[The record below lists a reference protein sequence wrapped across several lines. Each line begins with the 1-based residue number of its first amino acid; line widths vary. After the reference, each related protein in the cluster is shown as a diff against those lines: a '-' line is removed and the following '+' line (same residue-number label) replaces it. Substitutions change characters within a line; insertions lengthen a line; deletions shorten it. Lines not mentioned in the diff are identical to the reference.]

1 MQRKRS
7 VRITAALAGLIVL
20 PVALFAA
27 RGLASGNRQDR
38 AEAQPSPSA
47 KSVSGQKPA
56 TPTAVEPLAGIERVL
71 RLLNKEPDPNEE
83 RRLDAVTRRLRESV
97 ESGWRPPW
105 SDLEIQMTDEQIASA
120 STETL
125 AKACFASG
133 LPARTFLLSNSPN
146 AAIRRLEVLYRGYA
160 ELFGRADAWKVPIA
174 VIDLYASALDP
185 RGQAVGNVNAI
196 MGLTTLPELYGYP
209 SIRKSMVGHEKE
221 IIVAHIRGLERI
233 STYLAPD
240 LELGEDASQPFFS
253 VTAPITLVRWALAL
267 GRRLSVERY
276 EQAYT
281 ALSEYRWLQ
290 GDDPRRIRPF
300 LDRAVKELRRF
311 IE

>member
-1 MQRKRS
+1 
-7 VRITAALAGLIVL
+7 
-20 PVALFAA
+20 
-27 RGLASGNRQDR
+27 
-38 AEAQPSPSA
+38 
-47 KSVSGQKPA
+47 
-56 TPTAVEPLAGIERVL
+56 
-71 RLLNKEPDPNEE
+71 LNKEPDPNEE

-97 ESGWRPPW
+97 ASGWRPPW

-233 STYLAPD
+233 SAYLASD
-240 LELGEDASQPFFS
+240 LELGQEDASQPFFS

-276 EQAYT
+276 ELAYT

-290 GDDPRRIRPF
+290 GDDPRRVKPF
-300 LDRAVKELRRF
+300 LDRAVKELGRF